1 MNDTHDSD
9 ELAPSDSSALDSSNE
24 NGTLVAWTANT
35 GDSVKSHVV
44 HIDSTGISWSLNI
57 KKPETFERLLT
68 TLAEQPEEATAIIRA
83 ESKASCLSRERLVR
97 VTYAK
102 DLNQLSIFDE
112 EGKKQK
118 IPDGKEGEQG
128 QIFEAV
134 QQYLGGTHS
143 QEDADAWS
151 VMQGPLFA
159 LAVTAAIGGL
169 FIFLAAD
176 ADPNYEASGRR
187 SGMKQLMNWLG
198 YTIGPI
204 WTSVFFGAIG
214 LAIFSFMI
222 FLLVKRPQ
230 RDVLSFKL
238 I

>member
-1 MNDTHDSD
+1 MDDTHDSD
-9 ELAPSDSSALDSSNE
+9 ELSPSDSASFDSSNE
-24 NGTLVAWTANT
+24 HGTLVAWTANT

-44 HIDSTGISWSLNI
+44 HIDATGISWSLNI
-57 KKPETFERLLT
+57 KKPETFHQLLT
-68 TLAEQPEEATAIIRA
+68 KVSQQPDEAATIISA
-83 ESKASCLSRERLVR
+83 ESKAACLPRERLAR
-97 VTYAK
+97 VTFAP
-102 DLNQLSIFDE
+102 DLNQLSLFDT

-118 IPDGKEGEQG
+118 IPDGKEGEQK
-128 QIFEAV
+128 QVYEAV
-134 QQYLGGTHS
+134 QQHLGGTHS

-176 ADPNYEASGRR
+176 ADPNYEATGRR
-187 SGMKQLMNWLG
+187 SGMKRLINWLG
-198 YTIGPI
+198 YTIGPV
-204 WTSVFFGAIG
+204 WTSVFVGAIA
-214 LAIFSFMI
+214 LAIFSFMV